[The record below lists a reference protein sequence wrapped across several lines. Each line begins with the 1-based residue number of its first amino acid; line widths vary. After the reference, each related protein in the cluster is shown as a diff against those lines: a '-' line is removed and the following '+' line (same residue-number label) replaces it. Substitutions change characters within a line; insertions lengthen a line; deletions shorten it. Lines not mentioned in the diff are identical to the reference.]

1 MGNLYTKLSNKV
13 QYMISEA
20 VSDPNADAFAKQQA
34 QQAKQDA
41 AVAENERKA
50 EQLAENLAAENEASE
65 IEAASLAARS
75 KFSSPTTVAVN
86 VINGVVKGFMALI
99 FICIIL
105 YGGSLAVNKAIGYSI
120 PFRLLTFIYGMI
132 FSFWVIPK
140 SLYDVYSTNIS
151 APYYSFLPLS
161 IYHPVGSLESFFL
174 GPFCYKE
181 DDTTAAAR
189 AAVNELY
196 KNAFLK
202 SGGTLSAIATTAT
215 TAVVSANAVINR
227 KNSPEPSA
235 PKSNINT
242 GEPSAP
248 KSNINTGEPSAPKSN
263 IIEHSPEPS
272 ALNNTPDAP
281 KPEAPKPE
289 SPKPESPK
297 VEAPKPESPKVEAP
311 KPESPKAMESV
322 NRVAIP
328 PVQVRK

>member
-248 KSNINTGEPSAPKSN
+248 KSNI
-263 IIEHSPEPS
+263 IEHSPEPS

-297 VEAPKPESPKVEAP
+297 VEAPKPESPK
-311 KPESPKAMESV
+311 AMESV